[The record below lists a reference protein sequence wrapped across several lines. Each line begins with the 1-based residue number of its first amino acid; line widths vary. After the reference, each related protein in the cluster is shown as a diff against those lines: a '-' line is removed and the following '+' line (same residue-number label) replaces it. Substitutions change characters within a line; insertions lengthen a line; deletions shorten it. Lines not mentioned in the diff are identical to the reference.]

1 MSITATLS
9 LKKLEEHFQIQDQL
23 SNRGYY
29 SIFDILKLS
38 KSEFTRKHQG
48 LFGAKAG
55 KIYDTAS
62 GYATQII
69 LLFRKNNLAQ
79 AVQTS
84 VYSTQL
90 QDSDSAVL
98 TKGAP
103 TWQTLFADDWR
114 EYCQNSA
121 PEAVNS
127 PVAYLSWLYNQ
138 ATNFESQVGS
148 DNIIPLAVRRP
159 DLADLM
165 LDNDAIN
172 QVIPSL
178 QLVNNV
184 LEQSVT
190 PYVNNV
196 TPNTSVSETLA
207 ATRYPTLLPYHYPH
221 QQALLSLEASDES
234 LQNMIKKT
242 DTAWPYFVKQDLRMG
257 KAETA
262 WQLGSDLAPE
272 QQNIIIEEL
281 ADSTTELTNF
291 YHQSLGLNSS
301 NFEPLINSDVF
312 CQQLGITREE
322 MQNVTASTSNES
334 TVSISNNYQ
343 PAYRASGSDLY
354 GASYINNYLDD
365 PALLQDL
372 SVVKNEGTNP
382 TPMYISPQRV
392 TFVTGKFGSALK
404 IDATKNA
411 EVYFKSNIATDGSQ
425 LIPFTLSFWCN
436 IPDNIQSTLWW

>member
-121 PEAVNS
+121 PEAVDS

-242 DTAWPYFVKQDLRMG
+242 DTAWPYFVKQNLRAG

-272 QQNIIIEEL
+272 QQN
-281 ADSTTELTNF
+281 
-291 YHQSLGLNSS
+291 
-301 NFEPLINSDVF
+301 
-312 CQQLGITREE
+312 
-322 MQNVTASTSNES
+322 
-334 TVSISNNYQ
+334 
-343 PAYRASGSDLY
+343 
-354 GASYINNYLDD
+354 
-365 PALLQDL
+365 
-372 SVVKNEGTNP
+372 
-382 TPMYISPQRV
+382 
-392 TFVTGKFGSALK
+392 
-404 IDATKNA
+404 
-411 EVYFKSNIATDGSQ
+411 
-425 LIPFTLSFWCN
+425 
-436 IPDNIQSTLWW
+436 

>member
-9 LKKLEEHFQIQDQL
+9 LKKLEEHFGIQNQL

-38 KSEFTRKHQG
+38 KSEFTCKHQG
-48 LFGAKAG
+48 LFGAKAS

-62 GYATQII
+62 GYATQIM
-69 LLFRKNNLAQ
+69 LLFRKTYLAQ

-90 QDSDSAVL
+90 QDSNSVVL
-98 TKGAP
+98 TKGGP

-114 EYCQNSA
+114 EYCQNGT
-121 PEAVNS
+121 PEAIDS

-138 ATNFESQVGS
+138 ATNFESQMGV

-159 DLADLM
+159 DLAELM

-172 QVIPSL
+172 QVVPSL
-178 QLVNNV
+178 QLVNEV

-196 TPNTSVSETLA
+196 AQNTSVSEMLA
-207 ATRYPTLLPYHYPH
+207 TTRYPTLLPYHYPH

-234 LQNMIKKT
+234 LQNIIKKT
-242 DTAWPYFVKQDLRMG
+242 DIAWPYFVKQNLRAG

-262 WQLGSDLAPE
+262 WQLESNLAPE
-272 QQNIIIEEL
+272 QRNIIIETF

-291 YHQSLGLNSS
+291 YHQSLG
-301 NFEPLINSDVF
+301 
-312 CQQLGITREE
+312 
-322 MQNVTASTSNES
+322 M
-334 TVSISNNYQ
+334 
-343 PAYRASGSDLY
+343 
-354 GASYINNYLDD
+354 
-365 PALLQDL
+365 
-372 SVVKNEGTNP
+372 
-382 TPMYISPQRV
+382 
-392 TFVTGKFGSALK
+392 
-404 IDATKNA
+404 
-411 EVYFKSNIATDGSQ
+411 
-425 LIPFTLSFWCN
+425 
-436 IPDNIQSTLWW
+436 